1 MNKFRQVLL
10 VISVFVCSFVAAPSA
25 VAATQTPQTPSTQGQ
40 KAVLVTGASTGIGRK
55 ITQVLAENG
64 YFVYAGA
71 RKDQDLAEL
80 NEIDNVEAVR
90 LDVTKQQDIDAAVV
104 RIADAGRGLYGIVN
118 NAGVAV
124 FSPMNDTPEEDIDFV
139 FDVNIYGPYR
149 INKAFA
155 PLLIASKGRT
165 TTIGS
170 ISGIISGAQ
179 SGTYSMSK
187 FAIEAYTDAL
197 AAEMAEAGVH
207 VSVIEPGGFKSKI
220 REKVVLHSIGKT
232 PEEVASMTA
241 EEKAEL
247 EGLQQMIERN
257 EALKEPD
264 AVAEATLHALFDE
277 NPRPRYMVTP
287 NQEQAEITI
296 RTALTRVAQL
306 NADQPYSYTRDQ
318 LVEMLDAALAAQ

>member
-1 MNKFRQVLL
+1 
-10 VISVFVCSFVAAPSA
+10 
-25 VAATQTPQTPSTQGQ
+25 
-40 KAVLVTGASTGIGRK
+40 
-55 ITQVLAENG
+55 VLAENG

-80 NEIDNVEAVR
+80 DEIDNVEAVR
-90 LDVTKQQDIDAAVV
+90 LDVTKQQDIDAAVA
-104 RIADAGRGLYGIVN
+104 RISDAGRGLYGIVN

-124 FSPMNDTPEEDIDFV
+124 FSPMNETPEEDIDFV

-155 PLLIASKGRT
+155 PLLIASQGRT

-197 AAEMAEAGVH
+197 AAEMAEAGVD

-287 NQEQAEITI
+287 NQEQAELTI
-296 RTALTRVAQL
+296 KTALTRVAQL

-318 LVEMLDAALAAQ
+318 LVEMLDEALAAQ